1 MTEMKTYHTTLRN
14 AALTLA
20 ALPARALA
28 AARALAPALALALSL
43 AACTDTT
50 DPATTTAADD
60 DTRLEG
66 DALALVSPIITRAGD
81 GGDGTTEEAKAGIT
95 VSTLVTHLMKNG
107 GNAYYTKKSNGSAAA
122 TYIYDATSQE
132 WTTQPAGSEPLRV
145 SVAGSYY
152 MRAVAA
158 ATRTDDGTQ
167 LIAVTGTPAKTS
179 DTGTGGSASTTGG
192 SVTTPTQAATG
203 TARISEAAD
212 GTGSFTL
219 QLHPLSARLV
229 VVLKSVDGTPVTTAH
244 RPQATIAAEGQ
255 ALKYMALPA
264 DTEKDFQLS
273 AATWPE
279 IAGSTSGGTGSGTG
293 SSTGGPAPAKDN
305 AAATQEL
312 IKALTVKEEDRQEQT
327 FALVDK
333 DGKLLT
339 AGATDDDATDDAT
352 GDAAD
357 DTDAAPEARLA
368 LSNLA
373 PAEYTSGS
381 GLLFTLL
388 CYGDAS
394 GKDQQSYTVAAT
406 GDQQLVLRAGCT
418 TTLTLTLGPDGELH
432 VDAIT
437 VGGFTPSDGDIN
449 IGSGPDK
456 VMDAST
462 LKKEELVGHLKT
474 HAATSGMLTLTGTTL
489 SDGAGGTTD
498 LVTALR
504 DNLRNISTGSLHLTL
519 TDVTEI
525 IANTFNGCKA
535 LESVSLPMAEKIQSY
550 AFRNCTALKSA
561 KLPAATEIGTEAFSD
576 CEALRELTF
585 GAIKSWGNLVL
596 YGAAPSQITL
606 TLAAEQ
612 MKMQNGGY
620 SSWYA
625 PTNNPV
631 PFWEED
637 ETEKATRF
645 FCGYTFARIVKA
657 QN

>member
-28 AARALAPALALALSL
+28 TARALAPALALALSL

-50 DPATTTAADD
+50 DPATTATDD

-81 GGDGTTEEAKAGIT
+81 GGDGTTEGTEPTNIT
-95 VSTLVTHLMKNG
+95 VGTLVTHLMKDG
-107 GNAYYTKKSNGSAAA
+107 GNTYFMKGGNKETPAAA
-122 TYIYDATSQE
+122 TYIYKAADGGGTGGAWSVKE
-132 WTTQPAGSEPLRV
+132 GSEPLRV
-145 SVAGSYY
+145 SVAGPYY

-179 DTGTGGSASTTGG
+179 DTGTGGGAFTTGG

-203 TARISEAAD
+203 TARISEATD
-212 GTGSFTL
+212 GKGSFKL
-219 QLHPLSARLV
+219 SLCPLSARLV

-264 DTEKDFQLS
+264 DTEKGFQLS
-273 AATWPE
+273 ADTWPE
-279 IAGSTSGGTGSGTG
+279 IAGSTSGSTG

-312 IKALTVKEEDRQEQT
+312 IEALTVKEDRQEQT

-339 AGATDDDATDDAT
+339 ASATTDDAT
-352 GDAAD
+352 TDDATTNDATD

-381 GLLFTLL
+381 GALFTLL

-394 GKDQQSYTVAAT
+394 GNNRQSYTLSVPST
-406 GDQQLVLRAGCT
+406 PEGSKLRLLAGCT

-437 VGGFTPSDGDIN
+437 VADFNDADKDIDIN
-449 IGSGPDK
+449 SGPKRQD
-456 VMDAST
+456 
-462 LKKEELVGHLKT
+462 
-474 HAATSGMLTLTGTTL
+474 
-489 SDGAGGTTD
+489 
-498 LVTALR
+498 
-504 DNLRNISTGSLHLTL
+504 
-519 TDVTEI
+519 
-525 IANTFNGCKA
+525 
-535 LESVSLPMAEKIQSY
+535 
-550 AFRNCTALKSA
+550 
-561 KLPAATEIGTEAFSD
+561 
-576 CEALRELTF
+576 
-585 GAIKSWGNLVL
+585 
-596 YGAAPSQITL
+596 
-606 TLAAEQ
+606 
-612 MKMQNGGY
+612 
-620 SSWYA
+620 
-625 PTNNPV
+625 
-631 PFWEED
+631 
-637 ETEKATRF
+637 
-645 FCGYTFARIVKA
+645 
-657 QN
+657 